1 MTTLARTRSDSDYA
15 ESCKPGI
22 LVISFSPLHRDPR
35 VRRQLQ
41 ALAGDYCVHAAGLSD
56 PRWPGV
62 SFTSLRPHSANRF
75 WLPIHA
81 LLLSFRA
88 YPRADAL
95 LPRIRH
101 AVEVLAPLAIKSRV
115 IIANDIESLPLALRL
130 GKHCKV
136 IYDAHEF
143 APGQHRD
150 TWLWLLLIQP
160 YRVWVCRTF
169 MPLAFRCVTVNA
181 WIAEAYQKLCGVT
194 CSISVNAP
202 DRYSLQPQPTDP
214 RRIRLIHHGGAAPRR
229 QLEKLIAMVSLLDE
243 RFSLTLMLVAPPRS
257 SYLRKL
263 RRLAAMQGR
272 TEVVPPVDFEAI
284 VPTLNAYDIGVSLL
298 PPVTINQK
306 LALPN
311 KLFEFIQAR
320 LAVATS
326 PNPAMADLV
335 DRYRVGVVS
344 EAYTPAALAA
354 VLNRLTADQID
365 AMKQSSHVAA
375 DRLHSGVV
383 ISDWQQ
389 WVREALIA

>member
-1 MTTLARTRSDSDYA
+1 M
-15 ESCKPGI
+15 
-22 LVISFSPLHRDPR
+22 
-35 VRRQLQ
+35 
-41 ALAGDYCVHAAGLSD
+41 
-56 PRWPGV
+56 
-62 SFTSLRPHSANRF
+62 
-75 WLPIHA
+75 
-81 LLLSFRA
+81 
-88 YPRADAL
+88 
-95 LPRIRH
+95 
-101 AVEVLAPLAIKSRV
+101 
-115 IIANDIESLPLALRL
+115 
-130 GKHCKV
+130 
-136 IYDAHEF
+136 
-143 APGQHRD
+143 
-150 TWLWLLLIQP
+150 
-160 YRVWVCRTF
+160 
-169 MPLAFRCVTVNA
+169 
-181 WIAEAYQKLCGVT
+181 
-194 CSISVNAP
+194 
-202 DRYSLQPQPTDP
+202 
-214 RRIRLIHHGGAAPRR
+214 
-229 QLEKLIAMVSLLDE
+229 LDE

-257 SYLRKL
+257 AYLRKL

-272 TEVVPPVDFEAI
+272 TEVVPPVSFEAI

-335 DRYRVGVVS
+335 DRHRVGVVS

-389 WVREALIA
+389 WVREALTA

>member
-1 MTTLARTRSDSDYA
+1 MTPLAMARSDSRPA
-15 ESCKPGI
+15 SRQPEI

-35 VRRQLQ
+35 VRRQIQ
-41 ALAGDYCVHAAGLSD
+41 ALAGDYGVHAAGLSD

-62 SFTSLRPHSANRF
+62 SFTPLRPHSANRF
-75 WLPIHA
+75 WLPIHT
-81 LLLSFRA
+81 LLLCLRA
-88 YPRADAL
+88 YTRTDAL
-95 LPRIRH
+95 LPCIQH
-101 AVEVLAPLAIKSRV
+101 AYAVLAPLAKNSRV

-130 GKHCKV
+130 GRHCRV
-136 IYDAHEF
+136 LYDAHEY
-143 APGQHRD
+143 APGQYRE

-181 WIAEAYQKLCGVT
+181 LIAEAYRELCGVT

-202 DRYSLQPQPTDP
+202 DRYTLQPQPTDP
-214 RRIRLIHHGGAAPRR
+214 HRIRLIHHGGAAPRR

-263 RRLAAMQGR
+263 RRLAARQGR
-272 TEVVPPVDFEAI
+272 TEIVPPVDFDAI

-335 DRYRVGVVS
+335 ERHRVGVVS
-344 EAYTPAALAA
+344 EAYTPAALAS
-354 VLNRLTADQID
+354 VLNRLSADQID
-365 AMKQSSHVAA
+365 AMKQNSHVAA
-375 DRLHSGVV
+375 DHLHSGIV
-383 ISDWQQ
+383 ISDWQT
-389 WVREALIA
+389 WVHEALTA